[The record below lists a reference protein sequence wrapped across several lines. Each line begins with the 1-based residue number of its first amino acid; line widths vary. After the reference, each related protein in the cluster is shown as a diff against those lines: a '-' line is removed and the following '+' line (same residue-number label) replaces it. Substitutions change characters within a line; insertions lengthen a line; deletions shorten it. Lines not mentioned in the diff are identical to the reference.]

1 MVPPVP
7 LGLSRASK
15 PLGMRPSLGDAASQ
29 QQPELRSAICEGP
42 SVFSG
47 ERNQVQPTCLD
58 HGDTKLRADA
68 SDRSRRHRTTIPTRS
83 ASPRRGRSRRTVRG
97 RMNASKPGRSRAP
110 IVPGRGEL
118 ITRQPPQ
125 GPGPSP
131 HLSLHDVEP
140 KVRST
145 RRLDR
150 TCLPQFESVR
160 VETLEERD
168 SVAE

>member
-1 MVPPVP
+1 
-7 LGLSRASK
+7 
-15 PLGMRPSLGDAASQ
+15 MRPSLGDAASQ
-29 QQPELRSAICEGP
+29 QQPELRSAICERP

-58 HGDTKLRADA
+58 QGDTNYAQMPPIGA
-68 SDRSRRHRTTIPTRS
+68 GGIEPTIPTRS

-97 RMNASKPGRSRAP
+97 RTNASKAGRSRAP
-110 IVPGRGEL
+110 IVPGRGER